1 MTHLT
6 APHMEAPGSVW
17 REKKQG
23 KAGVKVVTVDFH
35 GNDWTRKAEQ
45 QGTLND
51 HSTLTLAGSGNRD
64 GL

>member
-51 HSTLTLAGSGNRD
+51 LIL
-64 GL
+64 